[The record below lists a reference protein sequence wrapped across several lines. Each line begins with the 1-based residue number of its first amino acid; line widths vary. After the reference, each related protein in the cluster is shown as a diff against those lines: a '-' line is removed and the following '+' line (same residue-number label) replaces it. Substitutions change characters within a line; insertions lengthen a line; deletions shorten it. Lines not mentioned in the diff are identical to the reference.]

1 MTRLTSGHPLWR
13 RTAPLQHARS
23 TGAQIPQHAA
33 LAGVRRAGPDL
44 FRVGGRGR
52 LCALIAGEGAGPAST
67 QRPTAGGLPRG
78 GPAASP
84 SAAADPTR

>member
-23 TGAQIPQHAA
+23 TVAQIPQHAA
-33 LAGVRRAGPDL
+33 LAGGL
-44 FRVGGRGR
+44 GR
-52 LCALIAGEGAGPAST
+52 LCALIAGEGAGPASA

-78 GPAASP
+78 GPTASP

>member
-1 MTRLTSGHPLWR
+1 MTRLTSGHRLWR
-13 RTAPLQHARS
+13 RTAPLQHTMS
-23 TGAQIPQHAA
+23 TVTQIPQHAA
-33 LAGVRRAGPDL
+33 LAGV
-44 FRVGGRGR
+44 RGR

>member
-1 MTRLTSGHPLWR
+1 MTRLTRGHRWWR
-13 RTAPLQHARS
+13 RTAPLQHGGP
-23 TGAQIPQHAA
+23 TVPQIPQHAA
-33 LAGVRRAGPDL
+33 LA
-44 FRVGGRGR
+44 GGRGR

-84 SAAADPTR
+84 SGAADTTR